1 MAWVLARGDD
11 IVPSTGIRRRSYL
24 DENIG
29 AFGLALKADELHR
42 LDAAFQVGAVSRRR
56 DAGPEWVEN
65 ISSWLSADDS
75 VTGLEPQPRRH
86 FEASA

>member
-42 LDAAFQVGAVSRRR
+42 LDAAFQVGA
-56 DAGPEWVEN
+56 
-65 ISSWLSADDS
+65 
-75 VTGLEPQPRRH
+75 
-86 FEASA
+86 ASGERYPAEEMQVLNG